1 MKPTSSHPPSP
12 PLGTRVVSGSGRLR
26 RSLALLVV
34 FSFLV
39 PTTSFAQ
46 APRPQGQR
54 PASGGEQAGMAVRPD
69 YVLGP
74 NDQIL
79 IRAAGVAELNDQPF
93 RINAEGQLELPIVG
107 RVQAA
112 GQSIQNLE
120 KEITNKLREFV
131 REPQVYISLVQFRS
145 EPVFFVGDFRAPGVY
160 PLQGSRT
167 LVEMLTAVGGIL
179 PTAGRRIRI
188 TRREE
193 YGKIPLAQ
201 AIEDSEKKLSIVD
214 ISLESLTRNVNPE
227 EDIVL
232 QPYDI
237 ISAEAAERVYV
248 TGEVARSASLEL
260 GQRQSI
266 SISQALTEAGGLT
279 PLASIEKVRV
289 LRPIVGT
296 NQRAEILV
304 DVKQVLMGRRGDF
317 PLLPNDVVYVPRSGG
332 RALTAALIPGLIGSG
347 PFVIVTALLRRN

>member
-1 MKPTSSHPPSP
+1 MNRMPMHHPRAASRMRCRASF
-12 PLGTRVVSGSGRLR
+12 TRLR
-26 RSLALLVV
+26 RLIALLIVYTLLIP
-34 FSFLV
+34 S
-39 PTTSFAQ
+39 TSFAQ
-46 APRPQGQR
+46 AQSSRGQR
-54 PASGGEQAGMAVRPD
+54 PASSGEQAGMAVRPD

-74 NDQIL
+74 NDQVL
-79 IRAAGVAELNDQPF
+79 IRAAGVADINDQPF
-93 RINAEGQLELPIVG
+93 RINAEGQLELPTIG
-107 RVQAA
+107 NVQAA
-112 GQSIQNLE
+112 GRTIQDLE
-120 KEITNKLREFV
+120 NEITNRLREFV

-145 EPVFFVGDFRAPGVY
+145 EPVFFVGDFRNPGVY

-179 PTAGRRIRI
+179 PSAGRRIRI

-201 AIEDSEKKLSIVD
+201 AIEDREKGLGFVD

-237 ISAEAAERVYV
+237 ISAEAAEKVYV
-248 TGEVARSASLEL
+248 IGEVARSASLEL

-289 LRPIVGT
+289 LRLMVGT
-296 NQRAEILV
+296 NQRAEILI
-304 DVKQVLMGRRGDF
+304 DVKEVLMGRRSDF

-332 RALTAALIPGLIGSG
+332 RALATSMGTGLISSV
-347 PFVIVTALLRRN
+347 PWIIVTAFLRRR

>member
-1 MKPTSSHPPSP
+1 MNQSYMHHQRSSSP
-12 PLGTRVVSGSGRLR
+12 LCGARFMRLR
-26 RSLALLVV
+26 RLISLLVV
-34 FSFLV
+34 CSVLV
-39 PTTSFAQ
+39 PATTFAQ
-46 APRPQGQR
+46 APFSQSQR
-54 PASGGEQAGMAVRPD
+54 PASGGDQTAVAVRPD

-79 IRAAGVAELNDQPF
+79 IRAAGAPEINDRPF
-93 RINAEGQLELPIVG
+93 RINAEGQLDLPIIG
-107 RVQAA
+107 KVQAA
-112 GQSIQNLE
+112 GQTIQNLE
-120 KEITNKLREFV
+120 NEIMKRLREFV

-145 EPVFFVGDFRAPGVY
+145 EPVFFVGDFRNPGVY

-179 PTAGRRIRI
+179 PSAGRRIRI

-201 AIEDSEKKLSIVD
+201 AIEDREKKLGYVD

-237 ISAEAAERVYV
+237 ISAEAAEKVYV
-248 TGEVARSASLEL
+248 MGEVARSASLEL

-279 PLASIEKVRV
+279 PFASIERVRV
-289 LRPIVGT
+289 LRPMAGT
-296 NQRAEILV
+296 NQRAEILI
-304 DVKQVLMGRRGDF
+304 DVKEVLMGRRGDF
-317 PLLPNDVVYVPRSGG
+317 PLLPNDVVYVPRSAG
-332 RALTAALIPGLIGSG
+332 RALTAAMVPGLIGSV
-347 PFVIVTALLRRN
+347 PFVVVSAFLRNR

>member
-1 MKPTSSHPPSP
+1 M
-12 PLGTRVVSGSGRLR
+12 RSGSRFMRQRKLIAILTVFTF
-26 RSLALLVV
+26 LAP
-34 FSFLV
+34 SA
-39 PTTSFAQ
+39 SFAQ
-46 APRPQGQR
+46 APRAPAQR
-54 PASGGEQAGMAVRPD
+54 PAPGGEQAGIAVRPD

-79 IRAAGVAELNDQPF
+79 IRAAGVAEINDQPF
-93 RINAEGQLELPIVG
+93 RINAEGQLELPIIG

-112 GQSIQNLE
+112 GQTIQNLE
-120 KEITNKLREFV
+120 REITNRLREFV

-188 TRREE
+188 TRRAE

-201 AIEDSEKKLSIVD
+201 AIEDRDKKLSLVD

-237 ISAEAAERVYV
+237 ISAESAEKVYV
-248 TGEVARSASLEL
+248 TGEVTRSASLEL

-266 SISQALTEAGGLT
+266 SIAQALTEAGGLT

-289 LRPIVGT
+289 LRPIAGT
-296 NQRAEILV
+296 NQRAEILI
-304 DVKQVLMGRRGDF
+304 DVKEVLMGRRGDF
-317 PLLPNDVVYVPRSGG
+317 PLLANDVVYVPRSGG
-332 RALTAALIPGLIGSG
+332 RALTATLVPGLIGSV
-347 PFVIVTALLRRN
+347 PYIIVSALLRRR

>member
-1 MKPTSSHPPSP
+1 MHQLRSASHMRC
-12 PLGTRVVSGSGRLR
+12 GARFTRLR
-26 RSLALLVV
+26 RLIALLAVY
-34 FSFLV
+34 SFLA
-39 PTTSFAQ
+39 PSTSFAQ
-46 APRPQGQR
+46 APRSQGQR
-54 PASGGEQAGMAVRPD
+54 PASSGEQSAVAVRPD

-79 IRAAGVAELNDQPF
+79 IRATGVPEINDQPF
-93 RINAEGQLELPIVG
+93 RIDAEGQLDLPTIG
-107 RVQAA
+107 KVQAA
-112 GQSIQNLE
+112 GQTIQNLE
-120 KEITNKLREFV
+120 NEITKRLREFV

-145 EPVFFVGDFRAPGVY
+145 EPVFFVGDFRNPGVY

-179 PTAGRRIRI
+179 PSAGRRIRI
-188 TRREE
+188 TRRNE

-201 AIEDSEKKLSIVD
+201 AIEDREKQLGYVD

-237 ISAEAAERVYV
+237 ISAEAAEKVFV
-248 TGEVARSASLEL
+248 IGEVTRGASLEL

-266 SISQALTEAGGLT
+266 PISQALTEAGGLT
-279 PLASIEKVRV
+279 PLASLEKVRV
-289 LRPIVGT
+289 LRPITGT
-296 NQRAEILV
+296 NQRAEILI
-304 DVKQVLMGRRGDF
+304 DLREVLMGRRGDF

-332 RALTAALIPGLIGSG
+332 RAMMATMATGLVGSIP
-347 PFVIVTALLRRN
+347 FIVVSAFLRR